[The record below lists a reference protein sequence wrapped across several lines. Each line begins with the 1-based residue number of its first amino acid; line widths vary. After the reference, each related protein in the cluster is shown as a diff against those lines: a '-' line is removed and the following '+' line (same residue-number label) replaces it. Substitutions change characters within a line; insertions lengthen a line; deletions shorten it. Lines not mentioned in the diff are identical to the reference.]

1 MAALLAGRNPL
12 EVGFPEFDGRVDL
25 RGLVVPEPAELRRWA
40 TMGMGLTS
48 LERVSDSINL
58 TISSLARV
66 DFSEGFI
73 PHLRFSGAGLTDCRF
88 DGGRLT
94 DLHTRDSTFI
104 RCSFRGTYLD
114 GAELGP
120 GSRFEQCD
128 FGGAHLRGLRADS
141 AAFNGCDFSEA
152 DLLQDDFNRC
162 QFQRCRF
169 AGLITEVCFRAE
181 SWQADEVTRRVSPPD
196 PDCVTDCDF
205 TQARLRSVSFEHLNL
220 REVRFPDDDEHLAL
234 PDLRCVLLRLRQQL
248 ARDDSRVARQLSI
261 RVDQQLSALP
271 RSRSH
276 GYLSLPDLTES
287 ASHGEAETVTRW
299 VREAAEACARAEKGW
314 LSRLR
319 GGG

>member
-1 MAALLAGRNPL
+1 MNFIPEIAGQPF
-12 EVGFPEFDGRVDL
+12 VGPFAGEGDFVAVLMNGAGQHQEGRARGVDD
-25 RGLVVPEPAELRRWA
+25 RGLGGADELRV
-40 TMGMGLTS
+40 G
-48 LERVSDSINL
+48 
-58 TISSLARV
+58 
-66 DFSEGFI
+66 SE
-73 PHLRFSGAGLTDCRF
+73 
-88 DGGRLT
+88 
-94 DLHTRDSTFI
+94 
-104 RCSFRGTYLD
+104 
-114 GAELGP
+114 
-120 GSRFEQCD
+120 D

-152 DLLQDDFNRC
+152 ELLQDDFNRC

-181 SWQADEVTRRVSPPD
+181 SWHADEVTRRVSPPD

-234 PDLRCVLLRLRQQL
+234 PDLRCVLLQLRQQL
-248 ARDDSRVARQLSI
+248 AHDDSRVARQLSI

-287 ASHGEAETVTRW
+287 ASHIEAHTVTRW